1 MLLDDHETCLA
12 REAASRGVI
21 TVRVADRLTA
31 LGLTLPAVPTPVAN
45 FVPARSYGNIL
56 FASGQ
61 TPTVDGVLT
70 MRGKLGAE
78 ISVEQG
84 QEGARLSV
92 LNCLAA
98 VAAHLDGDLDRVEAV
113 LKLTGYVASA
123 PGFVDQPTVING
135 ASVLLEEVLGD
146 AGRHARAAIGL
157 AELPGGAPVE
167 VDLVLA
173 VRCPPPSPARA
184 TTARCCRTFPWS
196 WPAPTRSR
204 GSWPPRS
211 RWCAS
216 PGSKPT
222 SPRCSGGA
230 PT

>member
-1 MLLDDHETCLA
+1 M
-12 REAASRGVI
+12 S
-21 TVRVADRLTA
+21 VADRLNA
-31 LGLTLPAVPTPVAN
+31 LGLTLPAVPVPVAN
-45 FVPARSYGNIL
+45 YVPARQHGSIV

-61 TPTVDGVLT
+61 TPTVDGQLT

-78 ISVEQG
+78 IGVEQG

-98 VAAHLDGDLDRVEAV
+98 VADLIGDLDRVEAV

-135 ASVLLEEVLGD
+135 ASVLLEQVLGD
-146 AGRHARAAIGL
+146 AGRHARAALGM

-173 VRCPPPSPARA
+173 VR
-184 TTARCCRTFPWS
+184 
-196 WPAPTRSR
+196 
-204 GSWPPRS
+204 
-211 RWCAS
+211 
-216 PGSKPT
+216 
-222 SPRCSGGA
+222 
-230 PT
+230 